1 MNVLEIVKHQ
11 IQEIKKNT
19 DVTSIILVGSMRN
32 LEFDVKL
39 SDIDIFV
46 ITEEGKRQIRKI
58 LEVSGVEFDMNY
70 FSRKISEELIKK
82 REQFFIEC
90 LKDGNLVY
98 DKDGFGDYIIKESIK
113 EYSKGPDKIED
124 YEINHCIIK
133 INDYFKKLQN
143 LQNGPK
149 YEFHFLSNVCLQ
161 EMIKLYYKLNNM
173 WIPKDK
179 KLLKSLKNINNDLF
193 SMVVS
198 FYNEYDIKKLKKIFE
213 YIIEKN
219 MQRRCKYG

>member
-1 MNVLEIVKHQ
+1 MDALDIVKYQ

-19 DVTSIILVGSMRN
+19 NVTSIILVGSMRN
-32 LEFDVKL
+32 LEFDVEL

-46 ITEEGKRQIRKI
+46 ITEEGNRQIRKI
-58 LEVSGVEFDMNY
+58 LEVSGVEFDVNY
-70 FSRKISEELIKK
+70 FSRKISKELIKK

-113 EYSKGPDKIED
+113 EYNKGPKRIED
-124 YEINHCIIK
+124 YEINNCIIK
-133 INDYFKKLQN
+133 INDYFKKLKK

-149 YEFHFLSNVCLQ
+149 YEFHFLSNLCLK

-179 KLLKSLKNINNDLF
+179 KLLKSLRDFNNDLF
-193 SMVVS
+193 SIAVD
-198 FYNEYDIKKLKKIFE
+198 FYNEYDIKKLKKVFD
-213 YIIEKN
+213 YIMEKN
-219 MQRRCKYG
+219 IQKEM

>member
-1 MNVLEIVKHQ
+1 MNALDVVKYQIKEIRKSTNV
-11 IQEIKKNT
+11 N
-19 DVTSIILVGSMRN
+19 SIILVGSMRN
-32 LEFDVKL
+32 LEFDIKS

-46 ITEEGKRQIRKI
+46 ITEEGNRQIRKI
-58 LEVSGVEFDMNY
+58 LEVSGIEFDLN
-70 FSRKISEELIKK
+70 FFPKKTSEELIKK

-113 EYSKGPDKIED
+113 EYNKGPKRIEH
-124 YEINHCIIK
+124 YEINNCIIK
-133 INDYFKKLQN
+133 INDYFKKLKK

-149 YEFHFLSNVCLQ
+149 YEFHFLSNLCLK

-179 KLLKSLKNINNDLF
+179 KLLKSLRDFNNDLF
-193 SMVVS
+193 SIVVD
-198 FYNEYDIKKLKKIFE
+198 FYNEYDINKLKEVFD

-219 MQRRCKYG
+219 TQKEM